1 MEPGEEAGADPRRLG
16 RRQSTSEEQDRPST
30 SSGQS
35 DVRMNDHRTRA
46 GFVAVIGAPN
56 AGKSTLVNAL
66 VGQKVAI
73 VSPKAQT
80 TRARLMGIAVHEA
93 TQILLVDT
101 PGIFQPKRRLDRAMV
116 AAAWTGAQDA
126 DLILLLIDAA
136 ARVTDDVE
144 RIIASLGD
152 RQHPLFLV
160 FNKIDLIK
168 KPDLLALSSN
178 LTGRLNPDK
187 VFMISA
193 TQGDGVPDLKQALSD
208 AMPEGPWL
216 YPEDEVSDATDR
228 MIAAELTREQVVN
241 QLYQELPYAV
251 AIETETWQD
260 RPDGSTEIRQ
270 QILVERDSQKAIV
283 IGKGGQ
289 RLKAIGAAARAEI
302 AEHLGR
308 PAHLFLHV
316 KVNPRWDEDRGLY
329 REIGLEWAD

>member
-1 MEPGEEAGADPRRLG
+1 MTNAP
-16 RRQSTSEEQDRPST
+16 TK
-30 SSGQS
+30 
-35 DVRMNDHRTRA
+35 A

-73 VSPKAQT
+73 VSAKAQT
-80 TRARLMGIAVHEA
+80 TRARLMGIAVHGA
-93 TQILLVDT
+93 AQVLLVDT

-126 DLILLLIDAA
+126 DLILLVIDAA
-136 ARVTDDVE
+136 ARVNDDVE
-144 RIIASLGD
+144 RIIASLGQ
-152 RQHPLFLV
+152 RQHPLLLV
-160 FNKIDLIK
+160 LNKIDLIK
-168 KPDLLALSSN
+168 KPVLLALSSD
-178 LTGRLNPDK
+178 LTARLNPDM

-193 TQGDGVPDLKQALSD
+193 MQGDGVADLKQALAD

-216 YPEDEVSDATDR
+216 YPEDEVSGATDR
-228 MIAAELTREQVVN
+228 MIAAELTREQIVN
-241 QLYQELPYAV
+241 QLYEELPYATAV
-251 AIETETWQD
+251 ETETWED

-308 PAHLFLHV
+308 PVHLFLHV

>member
-1 MEPGEEAGADPRRLG
+1 MTEP
-16 RRQSTSEEQDRPST
+16 S
-30 SSGQS
+30 
-35 DVRMNDHRTRA
+35 TRA
-46 GFVAVIGAPN
+46 GFIAVIGAPN

-80 TRARLMGIAVHEA
+80 TRARLMGIAIHGA
-93 TQILLVDT
+93 AQILLVDT
-101 PGIFQPKRRLDRAMV
+101 PGIFEPRRRLDRAMV

-126 DLILLLIDAA
+126 DAILLVVDAA
-136 ARVTDDVE
+136 ARITTEIE
-144 RIIASLGD
+144 RIFEGLEQ
-152 RQHPLFLV
+152 REHPLFLV
-160 FNKIDLIK
+160 LNKIDLVK
-168 KPDLLALSSN
+168 KPALLALSAE
-178 LTGRLNPDK
+178 LTARLKPDQ

-193 TQGDGVPDLKQALSD
+193 AQGDGVADVKQALAD
-208 AMPEGPWL
+208 AVPEGPWL

-241 QLYQELPYAV
+241 QLYQELPYATAV
-251 AIETETWQD
+251 ETETWED

-302 AEHLGR
+302 AQHLGR
-308 PAHLFLHV
+308 SVHLYLHV
-316 KVNPRWDEDRGLY
+316 KVNPRWDEDRALY
-329 REIGLEWAD
+329 RDIGLEWAD

>member
-1 MEPGEEAGADPRRLG
+1 MTETL
-16 RRQSTSEEQDRPST
+16 
-30 SSGQS
+30 
-35 DVRMNDHRTRA
+35 MKA

-80 TRARLMGIAVHEA
+80 TRARLMGIAVEGPA
-93 TQILLVDT
+93 QILLVDT
-101 PGIFQPKRRLDRAMV
+101 PGIFEPRRRLDRAMV

-126 DLILLLIDAA
+126 DLILLVVDASEKV
-136 ARVTDDVE
+136 REDILEGLDNRE
-144 RIIASLGD
+144 
-152 RQHPLFLV
+152 HPLLLV
-160 FNKIDLIK
+160 LNKIDLVK
-168 KPDLLALSSN
+168 KEKLLVLAADLTA
-178 LTGRLNPDK
+178 RLNPER

-193 TQGDGVPDLKQALSD
+193 AQGDSVADLKQALAD
-208 AMPEGPWL
+208 AMPDGPWL

-228 MIAAELTREQVVN
+228 MIAAELTREQIVN
-241 QLYQELPYAV
+241 QLHQELPYATAV
-251 AIETETWQD
+251 ETETWEE
-260 RPDGSTEIRQ
+260 RPDGTTAIRQ

-289 RLKAIGAAARAEI
+289 RLKAIGAAARAQI

-308 PAHLFLHV
+308 PVHLFLHV

-329 REIGLEWAD
+329 REIGLDWAD